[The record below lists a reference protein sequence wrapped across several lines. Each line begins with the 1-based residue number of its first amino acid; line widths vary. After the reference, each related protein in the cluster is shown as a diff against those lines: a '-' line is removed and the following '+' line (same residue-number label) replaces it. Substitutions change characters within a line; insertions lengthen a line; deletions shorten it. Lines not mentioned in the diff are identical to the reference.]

1 MKYWAYI
8 NNEIMGPYEKEEL
21 IKLPQFT
28 NSTLLCPQSPVGE
41 KTEEWKEAASFPEIS
56 ALISNTSARSMSA
69 NPTDSGFNNPFHNF
83 GNIEIKKIDEN
94 ISVPQSFNSPG
105 PLDPISLS
113 QISKRQENFLNK
125 EEPPK
130 EEIKNPSENTSPAP
144 LFGSG
149 EVQNPA
155 DSIKT
160 DSVSPQSE
168 PVQEVSKDNI
178 HIADFPPVSDGE
190 NKSENPLPD
199 LAPISEESKNQ
210 DIPQQNRDA
219 AFDISLPELS
229 PLHSEIEKK
238 EDVLPEGINI
248 SLSETGEVF
257 PKESDSIS
265 HLTQDGSEDKVLKN
279 NSLAKDDIAVFSADK
294 TVSLPSGSPQTVSQ
308 IPLEK
313 IDEINKDTDKII
325 SLIEKFVSNSAGK
338 EDLSVLKSYLDSK
351 IEILSNRINSFDAG
365 EINSSL
371 KNIENKLS
379 SLEKKIESAPSVS
392 KSSSLSPSSIQI
404 EKNYDNAVMDGAEVP
419 GAPKAPSAP
428 LIKEEPKKQE
438 NPPPSS
444 SQPASEKKKIDFGP
458 ILKTILKGILSAVLA
473 AGIGIALSLALRS
486 AGIIDLTVYMP
497 FIPAA
502 KKAENKGAS
511 KVQPVSF
518 ESSSSSQAVSVA
530 ASTAAASAQGK
541 DLSEE
546 VIYFV
551 RNYIKEG
558 LDKMIENKVIE
569 HAEKN
574 KLDSKSITWK
584 ARKMDEN
591 IYQVFAEFDNVKQ
604 PIFYLFEVDYKLK
617 SIRPSNDMAGYIME
631 GDKGIDHPEAA
642 KMKKVSASQ
651 KTKRN
656 PAKNSPSPKQEVN
669 KQPPAK
675 ENKEVKPAKSE
686 DKKAQT
692 QEKKSQDEEYVYEYE
707 DEGEEEYLMP
717 GIPKK

>member
-94 ISVPQSFNSPG
+94 IPAPQTSNSPG

-130 EEIKNPSENTSPAP
+130 EEIKNTSENPSPAP
-144 LFGSG
+144 LFGSK

-155 DSIKT
+155 DSIKI

-168 PVQEVSKDNI
+168 PVQENSKDNAP
-178 HIADFPPVSDGE
+178 IADFPSVSDGE
-190 NKSENPLPD
+190 NKSENPSHD
-199 LAPISEESKNQ
+199 SAPISEEPKNQ
-210 DIPQQNRDA
+210 DIIQQSQNSPL
-219 AFDISLPELS
+219 DISLPELS
-229 PLHSEIEKK
+229 PLNTDLEKK

-248 SLSETGEVF
+248 SLSETTEVF
-257 PKESDSIS
+257 PKESDSVS
-265 HLTQDGSEDKVLKN
+265 HLTQDGSEDKNLN
-279 NSLAKDDIAVFSADK
+279 DNSLAKDDLAVFSDDK
-294 TVSLPSGSPQTVSQ
+294 IAASPTGSAQAVSR

-325 SLIEKFVSNSAGK
+325 SLIEKFASNSAGK

-404 EKNYDNAVMDGAEVP
+404 EKNYDNAVMGGTEVP
-419 GAPKAPSAP
+419 GAPKTPSAP
-428 LIKEEPKKQE
+428 LVKEDPKKQE

-444 SQPASEKKKIDFGP
+444 QPALEKKKIDFGP
-458 ILKTILKGILSAVLA
+458 VLKTVLKGILSAVLA

-502 KKAENKGAS
+502 KKAENKGVS
-511 KVQPVSF
+511 KAQQASF
-518 ESSSSSQAVSVA
+518 ESSSSSNTVSVS
-530 ASTAAASAQGK
+530 ASTAPAAAQEK

-551 RNYIKEG
+551 RTYIKEG
-558 LDKMIENKVIE
+558 SDKTIENRVIE

-591 IYQVFAEFDNVKQ
+591 TYQVFAEFANVKQ
-604 PIFYLFEVDYKLK
+604 PIFYLFEVDYKTK
-617 SIRPSNDMAGYIME
+617 NIRPSNDMAGYVME
-631 GDKGIDHPEAA
+631 GDKGVEAPEAG
-642 KMKKVSASQ
+642 KMKKVSVSPKNK
-651 KTKRN
+651 KTMPK
-656 PAKNSPSPKQEVN
+656 KSSLPKQETE
-669 KQPPAK
+669 KQTPAK
-675 ENKEVKPAKSE
+675 ENKEVKPAKAE